1 MRESSIGVQISAVS
15 AIYEISRKNPRLLMF
30 AMPQLYELLA
40 TKNNWLLI
48 KLVKLFVLF
57 LREEPK
63 LYKKLSSK
71 FRVSSLFSKSRTC

>member
-1 MRESSIGVQISAVS
+1 MQISAVS

-57 LREEPK
+57 LIEEPK
-63 LYKKLSSK
+63 LYKKLCAK
-71 FRVSSLFSKSRTC
+71 FRVCAVPLTF